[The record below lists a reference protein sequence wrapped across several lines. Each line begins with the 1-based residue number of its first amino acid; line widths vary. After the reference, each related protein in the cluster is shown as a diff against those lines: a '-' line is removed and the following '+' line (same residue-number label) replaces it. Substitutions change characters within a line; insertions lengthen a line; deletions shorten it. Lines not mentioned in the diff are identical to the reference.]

1 MFKNNGVSAGDGD
14 SFHKRR
20 PGEGEKTVI
29 LSHLYTKTIFL
40 PRQARDKRRE
50 NSITRPFFLR
60 ASSRARRRT
69 RSLPRRGDSQNK
81 NTQRAAC
88 DYQDTLRTRSGAKR
102 LTDCLGISVL
112 QGVKSVVTSNAAQ
125 DATGRAIT
133 VPNEQVRKRRLFCAV
148 FWMLKMYHFTK
159 PGSGQTQGKHSKEE
173 WRFLTAHKRR
183 DGPRYGAGHQTVA
196 TKPFRSPFSFWQKR
210 GHTFGK
216 TQRLPRQAVD

>member
-1 MFKNNGVSAGDGD
+1 MFKNNGVSAGGGD

-20 PGEGEKTVI
+20 PGEGEKTVF
-29 LSHLYTKTIFL
+29 LSHLYIKTPSFYQDRL
-40 PRQARDKRRE
+40 GTNVGKTQLQDR
-50 NSITRPFFLR
+50 F
-60 ASSRARRRT
+60 SSGRHLAPGDAHGA
-69 RSLPRRGDSQNK
+69 LPRRGDSQNK

-133 VPNEQVRKRRLFCAV
+133 VPNEQVRKRLSCGVFNAENVPFYQARLGTNTGKA
-148 FWMLKMYHFTK
+148 LK
-159 PGSGQTQGKHSKEE
+159 KE
-173 WRFLTAHKRR
+173 WCFLTAHKRR

-216 TQRLPRQAVD
+216 LQRLPRQAVD